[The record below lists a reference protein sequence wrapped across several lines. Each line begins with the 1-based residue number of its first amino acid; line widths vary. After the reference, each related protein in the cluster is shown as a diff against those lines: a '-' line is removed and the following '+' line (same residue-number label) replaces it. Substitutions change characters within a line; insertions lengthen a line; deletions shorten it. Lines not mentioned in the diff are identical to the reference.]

1 MRVTRQTEKFI
12 SEVIILQY
20 RNSNPILVN
29 DFLSYLENVR
39 GKSPRTVAEYELDL
53 RTFFRFMKRH
63 MELVPADTDFDAI
76 PIADIDI
83 SIVKKITIS
92 DIYAY
97 LDFLTRERDNHAAA
111 RSRKVASMRSFFKYL
126 QNKVQMLEINPCDNL
141 DAPKVRSSLPKYLS
155 MEESLEL
162 LDVVDGPF
170 RERDYCILTLFL
182 NCGMRLSELVG
193 INLSDIKTDTLTVIG
208 KGNKERVVY
217 LNEACLA
224 AISDYLDVRAKNA
237 IKPAARNA
245 LFISRL
251 GNRISNKTVQHIV
264 KKYLEEAGL
273 GGKGYSTHKLRHTAA
288 TLMFRDGGVDLR
300 TLQEILG
307 HEQLSTTQI
316 YTHVSDE
323 QMRTAA
329 SKNPLA
335 HVKKSEKKSDP
346 KKNPTE

>member
-1 MRVTRQTEKFI
+1 
-12 SEVIILQY
+12 
-20 RNSNPILVN
+20 
-29 DFLSYLENVR
+29 
-39 GKSPRTVAEYELDL
+39 
-53 RTFFRFMKRH
+53 
-63 MELVPADTDFDAI
+63 
-76 PIADIDI
+76 
-83 SIVKKITIS
+83 
-92 DIYAY
+92 
-97 LDFLTRERDNHAAA
+97 
-111 RSRKVASMRSFFKYL
+111 
-126 QNKVQMLEINPCDNL
+126 MLEINPCDNL

-335 HVKKSEKKSDP
+335 HVKKSEKQSDS